1 MKNKNK
7 IINELY
13 EKSPDVRERIRK
25 DVDFSQFEKKNA
37 PAAKSSNGFKWA
49 TAVLSV
55 ALIAMIA
62 VLAPIIAKTSKPGKS
77 GKTPGV
83 SYASDY
89 VVFIDVNPSVRLDV
103 SGGDVVTAQKGMNKD
118 GVVLLYQ
125 ENLVGKN
132 IDEAATYLIEK
143 MDEAG
148 LVKDKGKVRIS
159 VADKKTGKRIDEKQR
174 HALEVVNNLFK
185 NKNKD
190 VSAMILSDKEIDAI
204 EDYYDNNNVG
214 EYEMQMIEEFK
225 AKLLLAIDKKIGRI
239 DELLNILKPW
249 EKDER
254 KVKKLD
260 QNDAETTRP
269 GVITDADVSGI
280 KDCLNMFDDILAGGG
295 ISQNVAEN
303 TDKDGE
309 FKDYPFVMTV
319 TVGNT
324 GITAKMYYKEVN
336 TVTETEID
344 DGEEETEVS
353 TTLSGVMV
361 FGDQK
366 FDVTGKKEI
375 ETEGNEKETSIEFTT
390 KSQTNPDN
398 YVKIKQ
404 SVEVENGAQE
414 VEYEYEIYENGE
426 KAREFKLEVEDENGK
441 TEVSFKMEIENVPEE
456 TEYKIIKGD
465 VDGKFKIKYEKGKEK
480 GFITVEAVEGGY
492 KLTYNNGYSEVI

>member
-62 VLAPIIAKTSKPGKS
+62 VLAPIIAKTSKPEKPGKN
-77 GKTPGV
+77 PGV

-174 HALEVVNNLFK
+174 HAVEVVNNLFK

-214 EYEMQMIEEFK
+214 EYEKQMVEEFK
-225 AKLLLAIDKKIGRI
+225 DKLIVAINEKIRRIESLLGMLDKEGLS
-239 DELLNILKPW
+239 ES
-249 EKDER
+249 ER

-260 QNDAETTRP
+260 QNDAEKAALEAIK
-269 GVITDADVSGI
+269 VYCADYKVNYHEVANDEI
-280 KDCLNMFDDILAGGG
+280 AEFCEELFDKKKDLLECIDDI
-295 ISQNVAEN
+295 
-303 TDKDGE
+303 K
-309 FKDYPFVMTV
+309 
-319 TVGNT
+319 
-324 GITAKMYYKEVN
+324 
-336 TVTETEID
+336 
-344 DGEEETEVS
+344 
-353 TTLSGVMV
+353 
-361 FGDQK
+361 
-366 FDVTGKKEI
+366 
-375 ETEGNEKETSIEFTT
+375 
-390 KSQTNPDN
+390 NPDGDDS
-398 YVKIKQ
+398 YGEILSDLLEIVK
-404 SVEVENGAQE
+404 EELFEQE
-414 VEYEYEIYENGE
+414 
-426 KAREFKLEVEDENGK
+426 D
-441 TEVSFKMEIENVPEE
+441 
-456 TEYKIIKGD
+456 
-465 VDGKFKIKYEKGKEK
+465 
-480 GFITVEAVEGGY
+480 
-492 KLTYNNGYSEVI
+492 

>member
-62 VLAPIIAKTSKPGKS
+62 VLAPIIAKTSKPEKP

-190 VSAMILSDKEIDAI
+190 VSAMILSDKDIDAI

-214 EYEMQMIEEFK
+214 EYEIEMIKKFK
-225 AKLLLAIDKKIGRI
+225 DKLIVAINEKIRRIESLLGMLDKEGLS
-239 DELLNILKPW
+239 ES
-249 EKDER
+249 ER
-254 KVKKLD
+254 KVKNLD
-260 QNDAETTRP
+260 QNDAEKAALEAIK
-269 GVITDADVSGI
+269 VYCADYKVNYHEVANDEI
-280 KDCLNMFDDILAGGG
+280 AEFYEDLVDKRKDLLECIDDI
-295 ISQNVAEN
+295 
-303 TDKDGE
+303 K
-309 FKDYPFVMTV
+309 
-319 TVGNT
+319 
-324 GITAKMYYKEVN
+324 
-336 TVTETEID
+336 
-344 DGEEETEVS
+344 
-353 TTLSGVMV
+353 
-361 FGDQK
+361 
-366 FDVTGKKEI
+366 
-375 ETEGNEKETSIEFTT
+375 
-390 KSQTNPDN
+390 NPDSDDS
-398 YVKIKQ
+398 YGEILSDLLEIVK
-404 SVEVENGAQE
+404 EELFEQE
-414 VEYEYEIYENGE
+414 
-426 KAREFKLEVEDENGK
+426 D
-441 TEVSFKMEIENVPEE
+441 
-456 TEYKIIKGD
+456 
-465 VDGKFKIKYEKGKEK
+465 
-480 GFITVEAVEGGY
+480 
-492 KLTYNNGYSEVI
+492 

>member
-1 MKNKNK
+1 MNNKNK

-62 VLAPIIAKTSKPGKS
+62 VLAPIIAKTSKPGKP
-77 GKTPGV
+77 GKNPGV

-148 LVKDKGKVRIS
+148 LVKENGKVRIS

-174 HALEVVNNLFK
+174 HALEVVNNLFQ

-190 VSAMILSDKEIDAI
+190 VSAMILSDKDIDAI

-214 EYEMQMIEEFK
+214 EYEKQMIEEFK
-225 AKLLLAIDKKIGRI
+225 AKLLLAIDKKIGDI
-239 DELLNILKPW
+239 NKLCEMLNNAGLS
-249 EKDER
+249 ESER
-254 KVKKLD
+254 KVKNLD
-260 QNDAETTRP
+260 QNDAEKAALEAIK
-269 GVITDADVSGI
+269 VYCADYKVNYHEVANDEI
-280 KDCLNMFDDILAGGG
+280 AEFYEDLDD
-295 ISQNVAEN
+295 
-303 TDKDGE
+303 
-309 FKDYPFVMTV
+309 
-319 TVGNT
+319 
-324 GITAKMYYKEVN
+324 KMKELLKC
-336 TVTETEID
+336 ID
-344 DGEEETEVS
+344 
-353 TTLSGVMV
+353 
-361 FGDQK
+361 
-366 FDVTGKKEI
+366 
-375 ETEGNEKETSIEFTT
+375 
-390 KSQTNPDN
+390 
-398 YVKIKQ
+398 KIKN
-404 SVEVENGAQE
+404 SDDDDSYGEILSDLLEIVKEELFEQE
-414 VEYEYEIYENGE
+414 
-426 KAREFKLEVEDENGK
+426 D
-441 TEVSFKMEIENVPEE
+441 
-456 TEYKIIKGD
+456 
-465 VDGKFKIKYEKGKEK
+465 
-480 GFITVEAVEGGY
+480 
-492 KLTYNNGYSEVI
+492 

>member
-174 HALEVVNNLFK
+174 HALEVVNNLFQ

-190 VSAMILSDKEIDAI
+190 VSAMILSDNDIDAI

-214 EYEMQMIEEFK
+214 EYEKQMIDDFK
-225 AKLLLAIDKKIGRI
+225 GRLLAAINTKIGDIDKLCEMINNEGLS
-239 DELLNILKPW
+239 ES
-249 EKDER
+249 ER

-260 QNDAETTRP
+260 QSNTEKALLEAIKVYCADYKVNYHEVANDEIAEFYEDL
-269 GVITDADVSGI
+269 VEKKKDLLKCI
-280 KDCLNMFDDILAGGG
+280 KDIN
-295 ISQNVAEN
+295 
-303 TDKDGE
+303 
-309 FKDYPFVMTV
+309 
-319 TVGNT
+319 
-324 GITAKMYYKEVN
+324 
-336 TVTETEID
+336 
-344 DGEEETEVS
+344 
-353 TTLSGVMV
+353 
-361 FGDQK
+361 
-366 FDVTGKKEI
+366 
-375 ETEGNEKETSIEFTT
+375 
-390 KSQTNPDN
+390 NPDGDDS
-398 YVKIKQ
+398 YGEILSDLLEIVK
-404 SVEVENGAQE
+404 EELFEQE
-414 VEYEYEIYENGE
+414 
-426 KAREFKLEVEDENGK
+426 D
-441 TEVSFKMEIENVPEE
+441 
-456 TEYKIIKGD
+456 
-465 VDGKFKIKYEKGKEK
+465 
-480 GFITVEAVEGGY
+480 
-492 KLTYNNGYSEVI
+492 

>member
-13 EKSPDVRERIRK
+13 EKSPDVRERIKK

-37 PAAKSSNGFKWA
+37 PAAKSTNGFKWA

-62 VLAPIIAKTSKPGKS
+62 VLAPIIAKTSKPDKPP
-77 GKTPGV
+77 KTPGV

-148 LVKDKGKVRIS
+148 LVKDNGKVRIS

-174 HALEVVNNLFK
+174 HAVEVVNNLFK

-214 EYEMQMIEEFK
+214 EYEKQMIEEFK
-225 AKLLLAIDKKIGRI
+225 GRLLAAINKKIERI
-239 DELLNILKPW
+239 DELLNNILKPW
-249 EKDER
+249 EEDER
-254 KVKKLD
+254 KVKHLD
-260 QNDAETTRP
+260 QNDAEKAALEAIK
-269 GVITDADVSGI
+269 VYCADYKVNYYEVANDEI
-280 KDCLNMFDDILAGGG
+280 AEFCEELFDKKKDLQECIDDI
-295 ISQNVAEN
+295 N
-303 TDKDGE
+303 
-309 FKDYPFVMTV
+309 
-319 TVGNT
+319 
-324 GITAKMYYKEVN
+324 
-336 TVTETEID
+336 
-344 DGEEETEVS
+344 
-353 TTLSGVMV
+353 
-361 FGDQK
+361 
-366 FDVTGKKEI
+366 
-375 ETEGNEKETSIEFTT
+375 
-390 KSQTNPDN
+390 NPDGDDS
-398 YVKIKQ
+398 YGEILSDLLEIVK
-404 SVEVENGAQE
+404 EELFE
-414 VEYEYEIYENGE
+414 
-426 KAREFKLEVEDENGK
+426 ED
-441 TEVSFKMEIENVPEE
+441 
-456 TEYKIIKGD
+456 D
-465 VDGKFKIKYEKGKEK
+465 
-480 GFITVEAVEGGY
+480 
-492 KLTYNNGYSEVI
+492 

>member
-62 VLAPIIAKTSKPGKS
+62 VLAPIIAKTSKPDKS

-148 LVKDKGKVRIS
+148 LVKDKGEVRIS

-174 HALEVVNNLFK
+174 HALEVVNNLFQ

-190 VSAMILSDKEIDAI
+190 VSAMILSDNEIDAI

-214 EYEMQMIEEFK
+214 EYEKQMIEEFK

-239 DELLNILKPW
+239 DELLNTLKPW

-254 KVKKLD
+254 KVKHLD
-260 QNDAETTRP
+260 QNDAEKAALEAIK
-269 GVITDADVSGI
+269 VYCADYKVNYYEVANDEI
-280 KDCLNMFDDILAGGG
+280 AEFYEDLVEKKKDLQECIDDI
-295 ISQNVAEN
+295 N
-303 TDKDGE
+303 
-309 FKDYPFVMTV
+309 
-319 TVGNT
+319 
-324 GITAKMYYKEVN
+324 
-336 TVTETEID
+336 
-344 DGEEETEVS
+344 
-353 TTLSGVMV
+353 
-361 FGDQK
+361 
-366 FDVTGKKEI
+366 
-375 ETEGNEKETSIEFTT
+375 
-390 KSQTNPDN
+390 NPDGDDS
-398 YVKIKQ
+398 YGEILSDLLEIVK
-404 SVEVENGAQE
+404 EELFEQE
-414 VEYEYEIYENGE
+414 
-426 KAREFKLEVEDENGK
+426 D
-441 TEVSFKMEIENVPEE
+441 
-456 TEYKIIKGD
+456 
-465 VDGKFKIKYEKGKEK
+465 
-480 GFITVEAVEGGY
+480 
-492 KLTYNNGYSEVI
+492 

>member
-62 VLAPIIAKTSKPGKS
+62 VLAPIIAKTSKPDKP

-174 HALEVVNNLFK
+174 HALEVVNNLFQ

-190 VSAMILSDKEIDAI
+190 VSAMILSDKDIDAI
-204 EDYYDNNNVG
+204 EDYYDNHNVG
-214 EYEMQMIEEFK
+214 QYEIEMIKEFK
-225 AKLLLAIDKKIGRI
+225 DKLLRAIDKKIGDI
-239 DELLNILKPW
+239 KSLLGMLDK
-249 EKDER
+249 EGLSESER

-260 QNDAETTRP
+260 QNDAEKAALEAIK
-269 GVITDADVSGI
+269 VYCADYKVNYHEVANDEIAEFYEDLVDKRKDLLKCI
-280 KDCLNMFDDILAGGG
+280 KEINENDDDDDYGDILADLLE
-295 ISQNVAEN
+295 IV
-303 TDKDGE
+303 
-309 FKDYPFVMTV
+309 
-319 TVGNT
+319 
-324 GITAKMYYKEVN
+324 KE
-336 TVTETEID
+336 ELFE
-344 DGEEETEVS
+344 
-353 TTLSGVMV
+353 
-361 FGDQK
+361 
-366 FDVTGKKEI
+366 
-375 ETEGNEKETSIEFTT
+375 
-390 KSQTNPDN
+390 
-398 YVKIKQ
+398 
-404 SVEVENGAQE
+404 QE
-414 VEYEYEIYENGE
+414 
-426 KAREFKLEVEDENGK
+426 D
-441 TEVSFKMEIENVPEE
+441 
-456 TEYKIIKGD
+456 
-465 VDGKFKIKYEKGKEK
+465 
-480 GFITVEAVEGGY
+480 
-492 KLTYNNGYSEVI
+492 

>member
-13 EKSPDVRERIRK
+13 EKSPDVRERIKK

-62 VLAPIIAKTSKPGKS
+62 VLAPIIAKTSNPKK
-77 GKTPGV
+77 PGV

-190 VSAMILSDKEIDAI
+190 VSAMILSDEQIDAI
-204 EDYYDNNNVG
+204 EDYYDNYNVG
-214 EYEMQMIEEFK
+214 EYEKQMIEEFK

-260 QNDAETTRP
+260 QSNTEKALLEAIKVYCADYKVNYHEVANDEIAEFYEDL
-269 GVITDADVSGI
+269 VEKKKDLLKCI
-280 KDCLNMFDDILAGGG
+280 KKIN
-295 ISQNVAEN
+295 
-303 TDKDGE
+303 
-309 FKDYPFVMTV
+309 
-319 TVGNT
+319 
-324 GITAKMYYKEVN
+324 
-336 TVTETEID
+336 
-344 DGEEETEVS
+344 
-353 TTLSGVMV
+353 
-361 FGDQK
+361 
-366 FDVTGKKEI
+366 
-375 ETEGNEKETSIEFTT
+375 
-390 KSQTNPDN
+390 NPDGDDS
-398 YVKIKQ
+398 YGEILSDLLEIVK
-404 SVEVENGAQE
+404 EELFEQE
-414 VEYEYEIYENGE
+414 
-426 KAREFKLEVEDENGK
+426 D
-441 TEVSFKMEIENVPEE
+441 
-456 TEYKIIKGD
+456 
-465 VDGKFKIKYEKGKEK
+465 
-480 GFITVEAVEGGY
+480 
-492 KLTYNNGYSEVI
+492 

>member
-77 GKTPGV
+77 GKTPSV

-174 HALEVVNNLFK
+174 HAVDVVNNLFQ

-190 VSAMILSDKEIDAI
+190 VSAMILSDNEIDAI

-214 EYEMQMIEEFK
+214 DYEKQMVEEFK

-239 DELLNILKPW
+239 DELINILKPW

-260 QNDAETTRP
+260 QNDAEKAALEAIK
-269 GVITDADVSGI
+269 VYCADYKVNYYEVANDEI
-280 KDCLNMFDDILAGGG
+280 AEFYEDLVEKKKDLQECIDDI
-295 ISQNVAEN
+295 N
-303 TDKDGE
+303 
-309 FKDYPFVMTV
+309 
-319 TVGNT
+319 
-324 GITAKMYYKEVN
+324 
-336 TVTETEID
+336 
-344 DGEEETEVS
+344 
-353 TTLSGVMV
+353 
-361 FGDQK
+361 
-366 FDVTGKKEI
+366 
-375 ETEGNEKETSIEFTT
+375 
-390 KSQTNPDN
+390 NPDGDDS
-398 YVKIKQ
+398 YGEILSDLLEIVK
-404 SVEVENGAQE
+404 EELFEQE
-414 VEYEYEIYENGE
+414 
-426 KAREFKLEVEDENGK
+426 D
-441 TEVSFKMEIENVPEE
+441 
-456 TEYKIIKGD
+456 
-465 VDGKFKIKYEKGKEK
+465 
-480 GFITVEAVEGGY
+480 
-492 KLTYNNGYSEVI
+492 

>member
-62 VLAPIIAKTSKPGKS
+62 VLAPIIAKTSKPDKP

-190 VSAMILSDKEIDAI
+190 VSAMILSDNDIDAI
-204 EDYYDNNNVG
+204 EDYYENNNVG
-214 EYEMQMIEEFK
+214 EYEKQMVEEFK

-239 DELLNILKPW
+239 DELINILKPW

-254 KVKKLD
+254 KVKNLD
-260 QNDAETTRP
+260 QNDEEKAALEAIKVYCADYKVNYYEVANDEIAEFYDDL
-269 GVITDADVSGI
+269 VEKK
-280 KDCLNMFDDILAGGG
+280 KDLLECIDDI
-295 ISQNVAEN
+295 N
-303 TDKDGE
+303 
-309 FKDYPFVMTV
+309 
-319 TVGNT
+319 
-324 GITAKMYYKEVN
+324 
-336 TVTETEID
+336 
-344 DGEEETEVS
+344 
-353 TTLSGVMV
+353 
-361 FGDQK
+361 
-366 FDVTGKKEI
+366 
-375 ETEGNEKETSIEFTT
+375 
-390 KSQTNPDN
+390 NPDGDDS
-398 YVKIKQ
+398 YGEILSDLLEIVK
-404 SVEVENGAQE
+404 EELFEQE
-414 VEYEYEIYENGE
+414 
-426 KAREFKLEVEDENGK
+426 D
-441 TEVSFKMEIENVPEE
+441 
-456 TEYKIIKGD
+456 
-465 VDGKFKIKYEKGKEK
+465 
-480 GFITVEAVEGGY
+480 
-492 KLTYNNGYSEVI
+492 

>member
-174 HALEVVNNLFK
+174 HALEVVNNLFQ

-204 EDYYDNNNVG
+204 EDYYDDNNVG
-214 EYEMQMIEEFK
+214 EYEKQMIKEFRE
-225 AKLLLAIDKKIGRI
+225 KLIVAINKKIGDI
-239 DELLNILKPW
+239 DKLCEMINNAGLS
-249 EKDER
+249 ESER
-254 KVKKLD
+254 KVKDLD
-260 QNDAETTRP
+260 NDAEKSLYEK
-269 GVITDADVSGI
+269 IQLYCADYKLNWNEVK
-280 KDCLNMFDDILAGGG
+280 KD
-295 ISQNVAEN
+295 
-303 TDKDGE
+303 
-309 FKDYPFVMTV
+309 
-319 TVGNT
+319 
-324 GITAKMYYKEVN
+324 
-336 TVTETEID
+336 
-344 DGEEETEVS
+344 
-353 TTLSGVMV
+353 
-361 FGDQK
+361 
-366 FDVTGKKEI
+366 
-375 ETEGNEKETSIEFTT
+375 
-390 KSQTNPDN
+390 
-398 YVKIKQ
+398 KIK
-404 SVEVENGAQE
+404 EF
-414 VEYEYEIYENGE
+414 YKDIDE
-426 KAREFKLEVEDENGK
+426 KREKLEDCIEDIEDSDDSYG
-441 TEVSFKMEIENVPEE
+441 EILSDLLEIVKEE
-456 TEYKIIKGD
+456 LFEQED
-465 VDGKFKIKYEKGKEK
+465 
-480 GFITVEAVEGGY
+480 
-492 KLTYNNGYSEVI
+492 

>member
-77 GKTPGV
+77 PKTPGV

-174 HALEVVNNLFK
+174 HAVEVVYNLFQ
-185 NKNKD
+185 NKSKD
-190 VSAMILSDKEIDAI
+190 VSAMILTDKEIDDI

-214 EYEMQMIEEFK
+214 EYEKQMVEEFK
-225 AKLLLAIDKKIGRI
+225 AKLLLAIDKKIGDI
-239 DELLNILKPW
+239 NKLCEMLNNAGLS
-249 EKDER
+249 ESER
-254 KVKKLD
+254 KVKNLD
-260 QNDAETTRP
+260 QNDAEKAALEAIK
-269 GVITDADVSGI
+269 VYCADYKVNYHEVANDEI
-280 KDCLNMFDDILAGGG
+280 AEFCEELFDKKKDLLECIDDI
-295 ISQNVAEN
+295 
-303 TDKDGE
+303 K
-309 FKDYPFVMTV
+309 
-319 TVGNT
+319 
-324 GITAKMYYKEVN
+324 
-336 TVTETEID
+336 
-344 DGEEETEVS
+344 
-353 TTLSGVMV
+353 
-361 FGDQK
+361 
-366 FDVTGKKEI
+366 
-375 ETEGNEKETSIEFTT
+375 
-390 KSQTNPDN
+390 NPDGDDS
-398 YVKIKQ
+398 YGEILSDLLEIVK
-404 SVEVENGAQE
+404 EELFEQE
-414 VEYEYEIYENGE
+414 
-426 KAREFKLEVEDENGK
+426 D
-441 TEVSFKMEIENVPEE
+441 
-456 TEYKIIKGD
+456 
-465 VDGKFKIKYEKGKEK
+465 
-480 GFITVEAVEGGY
+480 
-492 KLTYNNGYSEVI
+492 

>member
-62 VLAPIIAKTSKPGKS
+62 VLAPIIAKTSKPGKP

-118 GVVLLYQ
+118 GVVLLYK

-174 HALEVVNNLFK
+174 HAVDVVNNLFK

-190 VSAMILSDKEIDAI
+190 VSAMILSDNDIDAI

-214 EYEMQMIEEFK
+214 EYEKQMVEEFK
-225 AKLLLAIDKKIGRI
+225 AKLLLAIDKKIGDI
-239 DELLNILKPW
+239 NKLCEMLNNAGLS
-249 EKDER
+249 ESER
-254 KVKKLD
+254 KVKNLD
-260 QNDAETTRP
+260 QNDAEKAALEAIK
-269 GVITDADVSGI
+269 VYCADYKVNYHEVANDEI
-280 KDCLNMFDDILAGGG
+280 AEFCEDLADKRKDLLECIDDIKN
-295 ISQNVAEN
+295 S
-303 TDKDGE
+303 DGDDSYGKILSDLLE
-309 FKDYPFVMTV
+309 IV
-319 TVGNT
+319 
-324 GITAKMYYKEVN
+324 KE
-336 TVTETEID
+336 ELFE
-344 DGEEETEVS
+344 
-353 TTLSGVMV
+353 
-361 FGDQK
+361 
-366 FDVTGKKEI
+366 
-375 ETEGNEKETSIEFTT
+375 
-390 KSQTNPDN
+390 
-398 YVKIKQ
+398 
-404 SVEVENGAQE
+404 QE
-414 VEYEYEIYENGE
+414 
-426 KAREFKLEVEDENGK
+426 D
-441 TEVSFKMEIENVPEE
+441 
-456 TEYKIIKGD
+456 
-465 VDGKFKIKYEKGKEK
+465 
-480 GFITVEAVEGGY
+480 
-492 KLTYNNGYSEVI
+492 

>member
-62 VLAPIIAKTSKPGKS
+62 VLAPIIAKTSKPDKS
-77 GKTPGV
+77 PKTPGV

-174 HALEVVNNLFK
+174 HAVDVVNNLFK

-214 EYEMQMIEEFK
+214 EYEKQMIDDFK
-225 AKLLLAIDKKIGRI
+225 DKLIVAINEKIRRIESLLGMLDKEGLS
-239 DELLNILKPW
+239 ES
-249 EKDER
+249 ER

-260 QNDAETTRP
+260 QNDAEKAALEAIK
-269 GVITDADVSGI
+269 VYCADYKVNYHEVANDEI
-280 KDCLNMFDDILAGGG
+280 AEFYEDLDD
-295 ISQNVAEN
+295 
-303 TDKDGE
+303 KR
-309 FKDYPFVMTV
+309 
-319 TVGNT
+319 
-324 GITAKMYYKEVN
+324 KELLKC
-336 TVTETEID
+336 ID
-344 DGEEETEVS
+344 
-353 TTLSGVMV
+353 
-361 FGDQK
+361 
-366 FDVTGKKEI
+366 
-375 ETEGNEKETSIEFTT
+375 
-390 KSQTNPDN
+390 
-398 YVKIKQ
+398 KIKN
-404 SVEVENGAQE
+404 SDGDDSYGEILSDLLEIVKEELFEQE
-414 VEYEYEIYENGE
+414 
-426 KAREFKLEVEDENGK
+426 D
-441 TEVSFKMEIENVPEE
+441 
-456 TEYKIIKGD
+456 
-465 VDGKFKIKYEKGKEK
+465 
-480 GFITVEAVEGGY
+480 
-492 KLTYNNGYSEVI
+492 

>member
-62 VLAPIIAKTSKPGKS
+62 VLAPIIAKTSKPEKS

-118 GVVLLYQ
+118 GVVLLYK

-174 HALEVVNNLFK
+174 HALGVVNNLFQ

-190 VSAMILSDKEIDAI
+190 VSAMILSDNDIDAI

-214 EYEMQMIEEFK
+214 EYEKQMVEEFK

-254 KVKKLD
+254 KVKNLD
-260 QNDAETTRP
+260 QNDAEKAALEAIK
-269 GVITDADVSGI
+269 VYCADYKVNYYEVANDEI
-280 KDCLNMFDDILAGGG
+280 AEFYEDLVEKKKDLQECIDDI
-295 ISQNVAEN
+295 N
-303 TDKDGE
+303 
-309 FKDYPFVMTV
+309 
-319 TVGNT
+319 
-324 GITAKMYYKEVN
+324 
-336 TVTETEID
+336 
-344 DGEEETEVS
+344 
-353 TTLSGVMV
+353 
-361 FGDQK
+361 
-366 FDVTGKKEI
+366 
-375 ETEGNEKETSIEFTT
+375 
-390 KSQTNPDN
+390 NPDGDDS
-398 YVKIKQ
+398 YGEILSDLLEIVK
-404 SVEVENGAQE
+404 EELFEQE
-414 VEYEYEIYENGE
+414 
-426 KAREFKLEVEDENGK
+426 D
-441 TEVSFKMEIENVPEE
+441 
-456 TEYKIIKGD
+456 
-465 VDGKFKIKYEKGKEK
+465 
-480 GFITVEAVEGGY
+480 
-492 KLTYNNGYSEVI
+492 

>member
-62 VLAPIIAKTSKPGKS
+62 VLAPIIAKTSKPDKS

-174 HALEVVNNLFK
+174 HALEVVNNLFQ

-190 VSAMILSDKEIDAI
+190 VSAMILSDNEIDAI

-214 EYEMQMIEEFK
+214 EYEKQMIDDFK
-225 AKLLLAIDKKIGRI
+225 GRLLAAINKKIGRI

-254 KVKKLD
+254 KVKNLD
-260 QNDAETTRP
+260 QNDAEKAALEAIK
-269 GVITDADVSGI
+269 VYCADYKVNYYEVANDEI
-280 KDCLNMFDDILAGGG
+280 AEFYEDLVEKKKDLQECIDDI
-295 ISQNVAEN
+295 N
-303 TDKDGE
+303 
-309 FKDYPFVMTV
+309 
-319 TVGNT
+319 
-324 GITAKMYYKEVN
+324 
-336 TVTETEID
+336 
-344 DGEEETEVS
+344 
-353 TTLSGVMV
+353 
-361 FGDQK
+361 
-366 FDVTGKKEI
+366 
-375 ETEGNEKETSIEFTT
+375 
-390 KSQTNPDN
+390 NPDGDDS
-398 YVKIKQ
+398 YGEILSDLLEIVK
-404 SVEVENGAQE
+404 EELFEQE
-414 VEYEYEIYENGE
+414 
-426 KAREFKLEVEDENGK
+426 D
-441 TEVSFKMEIENVPEE
+441 
-456 TEYKIIKGD
+456 
-465 VDGKFKIKYEKGKEK
+465 
-480 GFITVEAVEGGY
+480 
-492 KLTYNNGYSEVI
+492 

>member
-77 GKTPGV
+77 PKTPGV

-174 HALEVVNNLFK
+174 HALEVVNNLFQ

-190 VSAMILSDKEIDAI
+190 VSAMILSDNDIDAI

-214 EYEMQMIEEFK
+214 EYEKQMVDEFK
-225 AKLLLAIDKKIGRI
+225 AKLLLAIEKKIGKI
-239 DELLNILKPW
+239 ENLLGMLDK
-249 EKDER
+249 EGLSESER

-260 QNDAETTRP
+260 QNDAEKAALEAIK
-269 GVITDADVSGI
+269 VYCADYKVNYHEVANDEI
-280 KDCLNMFDDILAGGG
+280 AEFYEDLVEKKKDLLECIDDI
-295 ISQNVAEN
+295 
-303 TDKDGE
+303 K
-309 FKDYPFVMTV
+309 
-319 TVGNT
+319 
-324 GITAKMYYKEVN
+324 
-336 TVTETEID
+336 
-344 DGEEETEVS
+344 
-353 TTLSGVMV
+353 
-361 FGDQK
+361 
-366 FDVTGKKEI
+366 
-375 ETEGNEKETSIEFTT
+375 
-390 KSQTNPDN
+390 NPDGDDS
-398 YVKIKQ
+398 YGEILSDLLEIVK
-404 SVEVENGAQE
+404 EELFEQE
-414 VEYEYEIYENGE
+414 
-426 KAREFKLEVEDENGK
+426 D
-441 TEVSFKMEIENVPEE
+441 
-456 TEYKIIKGD
+456 
-465 VDGKFKIKYEKGKEK
+465 
-480 GFITVEAVEGGY
+480 
-492 KLTYNNGYSEVI
+492 

>member
-37 PAAKSSNGFKWA
+37 PAAKSTNGFKWA

-174 HALEVVNNLFK
+174 HALEVVNNLFQ

-190 VSAMILSDKEIDAI
+190 VSAMILSDNEIDAI

-214 EYEMQMIEEFK
+214 EYEKQMIEEFK
-225 AKLLLAIDKKIGRI
+225 GRLLAAINKKIERI
-239 DELLNILKPW
+239 DELLNNILKPW
-249 EKDER
+249 EEDER

-260 QNDAETTRP
+260 QNDAEKAALEAIK
-269 GVITDADVSGI
+269 VYCADYKVNYYEVANDEI
-280 KDCLNMFDDILAGGG
+280 AEFYVDLVEKKKDLQECIDDI
-295 ISQNVAEN
+295 N
-303 TDKDGE
+303 
-309 FKDYPFVMTV
+309 
-319 TVGNT
+319 
-324 GITAKMYYKEVN
+324 
-336 TVTETEID
+336 
-344 DGEEETEVS
+344 
-353 TTLSGVMV
+353 
-361 FGDQK
+361 
-366 FDVTGKKEI
+366 
-375 ETEGNEKETSIEFTT
+375 
-390 KSQTNPDN
+390 NPDGDDS
-398 YVKIKQ
+398 YGEILSDLLEIVK
-404 SVEVENGAQE
+404 EELFEQE
-414 VEYEYEIYENGE
+414 
-426 KAREFKLEVEDENGK
+426 D
-441 TEVSFKMEIENVPEE
+441 
-456 TEYKIIKGD
+456 
-465 VDGKFKIKYEKGKEK
+465 
-480 GFITVEAVEGGY
+480 
-492 KLTYNNGYSEVI
+492 

>member
-77 GKTPGV
+77 PKTPGV

-174 HALEVVNNLFK
+174 HAVDVVNNLFQ

-190 VSAMILSDKEIDAI
+190 VSAMILSDNDIDAI

-214 EYEMQMIEEFK
+214 EYEKQMVEEFK
-225 AKLLLAIDKKIGRI
+225 AKLLLAIEKKIGKI
-239 DELLNILKPW
+239 ENLLGMLDK
-249 EKDER
+249 EGLSESER
-254 KVKKLD
+254 KVKNLD
-260 QNDAETTRP
+260 QNDAEKAALEAIK
-269 GVITDADVSGI
+269 VYCADYKVNYHEVANDEI
-280 KDCLNMFDDILAGGG
+280 AEFYEDLDD
-295 ISQNVAEN
+295 
-303 TDKDGE
+303 
-309 FKDYPFVMTV
+309 
-319 TVGNT
+319 
-324 GITAKMYYKEVN
+324 KMKELLKC
-336 TVTETEID
+336 ID
-344 DGEEETEVS
+344 
-353 TTLSGVMV
+353 
-361 FGDQK
+361 
-366 FDVTGKKEI
+366 
-375 ETEGNEKETSIEFTT
+375 
-390 KSQTNPDN
+390 
-398 YVKIKQ
+398 KIKN
-404 SVEVENGAQE
+404 SDDDSYGEILSDLLEIVKEELFEQE
-414 VEYEYEIYENGE
+414 
-426 KAREFKLEVEDENGK
+426 D
-441 TEVSFKMEIENVPEE
+441 
-456 TEYKIIKGD
+456 
-465 VDGKFKIKYEKGKEK
+465 
-480 GFITVEAVEGGY
+480 
-492 KLTYNNGYSEVI
+492 

>member
-13 EKSPDVRERIRK
+13 EKSPDVREKIRK

-118 GVVLLYQ
+118 GVVLLYK

-148 LVKDKGKVRIS
+148 LVKDKGKVKIS

-174 HALEVVNNLFK
+174 HALEVVNNLFQ

-204 EDYYDNNNVG
+204 EDYYDNYNVG
-214 EYEMQMIEEFK
+214 QYEIDMIKEFK
-225 AKLLLAIDKKIGRI
+225 DKLLRAIDKKIGDI
-239 DELLNILKPW
+239 DKLCEMINNEGLS
-249 EKDER
+249 ESER

-260 QNDAETTRP
+260 QNDAEKAALEAIK
-269 GVITDADVSGI
+269 VYCADYKVNYHEVANDEI
-280 KDCLNMFDDILAGGG
+280 AEFYDDLVEKKKDLLECIDDI
-295 ISQNVAEN
+295 
-303 TDKDGE
+303 K
-309 FKDYPFVMTV
+309 
-319 TVGNT
+319 
-324 GITAKMYYKEVN
+324 
-336 TVTETEID
+336 
-344 DGEEETEVS
+344 
-353 TTLSGVMV
+353 
-361 FGDQK
+361 
-366 FDVTGKKEI
+366 
-375 ETEGNEKETSIEFTT
+375 
-390 KSQTNPDN
+390 NPDGDDS
-398 YVKIKQ
+398 YGEILSDLLEIVK
-404 SVEVENGAQE
+404 EELFEQE
-414 VEYEYEIYENGE
+414 
-426 KAREFKLEVEDENGK
+426 D
-441 TEVSFKMEIENVPEE
+441 
-456 TEYKIIKGD
+456 
-465 VDGKFKIKYEKGKEK
+465 
-480 GFITVEAVEGGY
+480 
-492 KLTYNNGYSEVI
+492 

>member
-62 VLAPIIAKTSKPGKS
+62 VLAPIIAKTSKPDKP

-174 HALEVVNNLFK
+174 HALEVVNNLFQ

-190 VSAMILSDKEIDAI
+190 VSAMILSDKDIDAI

-214 EYEMQMIEEFK
+214 EYEKQMIDDFK
-225 AKLLLAIDKKIGRI
+225 DKLIVAINEKIRRIKSLLGMLDKEGLS
-239 DELLNILKPW
+239 ES
-249 EKDER
+249 ER

-260 QNDAETTRP
+260 QNDAEKAALEAIK
-269 GVITDADVSGI
+269 VYCADYKVNYHEVANDEI
-280 KDCLNMFDDILAGGG
+280 AEFYEDLDD
-295 ISQNVAEN
+295 
-303 TDKDGE
+303 KR
-309 FKDYPFVMTV
+309 
-319 TVGNT
+319 
-324 GITAKMYYKEVN
+324 KELLKC
-336 TVTETEID
+336 ID
-344 DGEEETEVS
+344 
-353 TTLSGVMV
+353 
-361 FGDQK
+361 
-366 FDVTGKKEI
+366 
-375 ETEGNEKETSIEFTT
+375 
-390 KSQTNPDN
+390 
-398 YVKIKQ
+398 KIKN
-404 SVEVENGAQE
+404 SDGDDSYGEILSDLLEIVKEELFEQE
-414 VEYEYEIYENGE
+414 
-426 KAREFKLEVEDENGK
+426 D
-441 TEVSFKMEIENVPEE
+441 
-456 TEYKIIKGD
+456 
-465 VDGKFKIKYEKGKEK
+465 
-480 GFITVEAVEGGY
+480 
-492 KLTYNNGYSEVI
+492 

>member
-77 GKTPGV
+77 EKTPGV

-148 LVKDKGKVRIS
+148 LVKDKGEVRIS

-174 HALEVVNNLFK
+174 HALEVVNNLFQ

-190 VSAMILSDKEIDAI
+190 VSAMILSDNEIDAI

-214 EYEMQMIEEFK
+214 EYEKQMIEEFK
-225 AKLLLAIDKKIGRI
+225 GRLLAAINKKIERI
-239 DELLNILKPW
+239 DELLNNILKPW
-249 EKDER
+249 EEDER

-260 QNDAETTRP
+260 QNDAEKAALEAIK
-269 GVITDADVSGI
+269 VYCADYKVNYYEVANDEI
-280 KDCLNMFDDILAGGG
+280 AEFYVDLVEKKKDLQECIDDI
-295 ISQNVAEN
+295 N
-303 TDKDGE
+303 
-309 FKDYPFVMTV
+309 
-319 TVGNT
+319 
-324 GITAKMYYKEVN
+324 
-336 TVTETEID
+336 
-344 DGEEETEVS
+344 
-353 TTLSGVMV
+353 
-361 FGDQK
+361 
-366 FDVTGKKEI
+366 
-375 ETEGNEKETSIEFTT
+375 
-390 KSQTNPDN
+390 NPDGDDS
-398 YVKIKQ
+398 YGEILSDLLEIVK
-404 SVEVENGAQE
+404 EELFEQE
-414 VEYEYEIYENGE
+414 
-426 KAREFKLEVEDENGK
+426 D
-441 TEVSFKMEIENVPEE
+441 
-456 TEYKIIKGD
+456 
-465 VDGKFKIKYEKGKEK
+465 
-480 GFITVEAVEGGY
+480 
-492 KLTYNNGYSEVI
+492 

>member
-62 VLAPIIAKTSKPGKS
+62 VLAPIIAKTSKPKKP

-190 VSAMILSDKEIDAI
+190 VSAMILSDNDIDAI
-204 EDYYDNNNVG
+204 EDYYENNNVG
-214 EYEMQMIEEFK
+214 EYEKQMIDDFK
-225 AKLLLAIDKKIGRI
+225 DKLIVAINEKIRRIESLLGMLDKEGLS
-239 DELLNILKPW
+239 ES
-249 EKDER
+249 ER

-260 QNDAETTRP
+260 QNDAEKAALEAIK
-269 GVITDADVSGI
+269 VYCADYKVNYHEVANDEI
-280 KDCLNMFDDILAGGG
+280 AEFYEDLDDKRKDLLKCIDDIKT
-295 ISQNVAEN
+295 S
-303 TDKDGE
+303 DDDSYGE
-309 FKDYPFVMTV
+309 ILSDLLEIV
-319 TVGNT
+319 
-324 GITAKMYYKEVN
+324 KE
-336 TVTETEID
+336 ELFE
-344 DGEEETEVS
+344 
-353 TTLSGVMV
+353 
-361 FGDQK
+361 
-366 FDVTGKKEI
+366 
-375 ETEGNEKETSIEFTT
+375 
-390 KSQTNPDN
+390 
-398 YVKIKQ
+398 
-404 SVEVENGAQE
+404 QE
-414 VEYEYEIYENGE
+414 
-426 KAREFKLEVEDENGK
+426 D
-441 TEVSFKMEIENVPEE
+441 
-456 TEYKIIKGD
+456 
-465 VDGKFKIKYEKGKEK
+465 
-480 GFITVEAVEGGY
+480 
-492 KLTYNNGYSEVI
+492 

>member
-13 EKSPDVRERIRK
+13 EKSPDVRERIKK

-37 PAAKSSNGFKWA
+37 PAAKSTNGFKWA

-125 ENLVGKN
+125 ENLIGKN

-148 LVKDKGKVRIS
+148 LVKDKGNVRIS

-174 HALEVVNNLFK
+174 HAVDVVNNLFK

-190 VSAMILSDKEIDAI
+190 VSAMILSDNEIDAI

-214 EYEMQMIEEFK
+214 DYEIEMIKKFK
-225 AKLLLAIDKKIGRI
+225 TKLLLAINTKIGDI
-239 DELLNILKPW
+239 ESLLGMLDK
-249 EKDER
+249 EGLSESER

-260 QNDAETTRP
+260 QNDAEKAALEAIK
-269 GVITDADVSGI
+269 VYCADYKVNYYEVANDEI
-280 KDCLNMFDDILAGGG
+280 AEFYDDLVEKKEKLLECIDDI
-295 ISQNVAEN
+295 N
-303 TDKDGE
+303 
-309 FKDYPFVMTV
+309 
-319 TVGNT
+319 
-324 GITAKMYYKEVN
+324 
-336 TVTETEID
+336 
-344 DGEEETEVS
+344 
-353 TTLSGVMV
+353 
-361 FGDQK
+361 
-366 FDVTGKKEI
+366 
-375 ETEGNEKETSIEFTT
+375 
-390 KSQTNPDN
+390 NPDGDDS
-398 YVKIKQ
+398 YGEILSDLLEIVK
-404 SVEVENGAQE
+404 EELFEQE
-414 VEYEYEIYENGE
+414 
-426 KAREFKLEVEDENGK
+426 D
-441 TEVSFKMEIENVPEE
+441 
-456 TEYKIIKGD
+456 
-465 VDGKFKIKYEKGKEK
+465 
-480 GFITVEAVEGGY
+480 
-492 KLTYNNGYSEVI
+492 

>member
-103 SGGDVVTAQKGMNKD
+103 SGKDVVTAQKGMNKD

-174 HALEVVNNLFK
+174 HALEVVNNLFQ

-204 EDYYDNNNVG
+204 EEYYDNNNVG
-214 EYEMQMIEEFK
+214 EYEKQMIEEFK
-225 AKLLLAIDKKIGRI
+225 GRLLAAINTKIGRI
-239 DELLNILKPW
+239 EEIKALLDDLDKNRRV
-249 EKDER
+249 KD
-254 KVKKLD
+254 LD
-260 QNDAETTRP
+260 NDAEKSLYEK
-269 GVITDADVSGI
+269 IQLYCADYKLNWNEVK
-280 KDCLNMFDDILAGGG
+280 KD
-295 ISQNVAEN
+295 
-303 TDKDGE
+303 
-309 FKDYPFVMTV
+309 
-319 TVGNT
+319 
-324 GITAKMYYKEVN
+324 
-336 TVTETEID
+336 
-344 DGEEETEVS
+344 
-353 TTLSGVMV
+353 
-361 FGDQK
+361 
-366 FDVTGKKEI
+366 
-375 ETEGNEKETSIEFTT
+375 
-390 KSQTNPDN
+390 
-398 YVKIKQ
+398 KIK
-404 SVEVENGAQE
+404 EF
-414 VEYEYEIYENGE
+414 YKDIDE
-426 KAREFKLEVEDENGK
+426 KREKLEDCIEDIVEKPDGDD
-441 TEVSFKMEIENVPEE
+441 SYGEILSDLLEIVKEE
-456 TEYKIIKGD
+456 LFEED
-465 VDGKFKIKYEKGKEK
+465 D
-480 GFITVEAVEGGY
+480 
-492 KLTYNNGYSEVI
+492 

>member
-174 HALEVVNNLFK
+174 HAVDVVNNLFK

-204 EDYYDNNNVG
+204 EDYYENNNVG
-214 EYEMQMIEEFK
+214 EYEKQMIDDFK
-225 AKLLLAIDKKIGRI
+225 DKLIVAINEKIRRIESLLGMLDKEGLS
-239 DELLNILKPW
+239 ES
-249 EKDER
+249 ER

-260 QNDAETTRP
+260 QNDAEKAALEAIK
-269 GVITDADVSGI
+269 VYCADYKVNYHEVANDEI
-280 KDCLNMFDDILAGGG
+280 AEFYDDLFDKKKDLLECIDDI
-295 ISQNVAEN
+295 N
-303 TDKDGE
+303 
-309 FKDYPFVMTV
+309 
-319 TVGNT
+319 
-324 GITAKMYYKEVN
+324 
-336 TVTETEID
+336 
-344 DGEEETEVS
+344 
-353 TTLSGVMV
+353 
-361 FGDQK
+361 
-366 FDVTGKKEI
+366 
-375 ETEGNEKETSIEFTT
+375 
-390 KSQTNPDN
+390 NPDGDDS
-398 YVKIKQ
+398 YGEILSDLLEIVK
-404 SVEVENGAQE
+404 EELFEQE
-414 VEYEYEIYENGE
+414 
-426 KAREFKLEVEDENGK
+426 D
-441 TEVSFKMEIENVPEE
+441 
-456 TEYKIIKGD
+456 
-465 VDGKFKIKYEKGKEK
+465 
-480 GFITVEAVEGGY
+480 
-492 KLTYNNGYSEVI
+492 

>member
-118 GVVLLYQ
+118 GVVLLYK

-174 HALEVVNNLFK
+174 HALEVVNKLFQ

-214 EYEMQMIEEFK
+214 DYEKQMIDEFK
-225 AKLLLAIDKKIGRI
+225 AKLLLAIEKKIGKI
-239 DELLNILKPW
+239 ENLLGMLDK
-249 EKDER
+249 EGLSESER

-260 QNDAETTRP
+260 QNDAEKAALEAIK
-269 GVITDADVSGI
+269 VYCADYKVNYHEVANDEIAEFYEDLEKNKEKLQKSLKKINENDDDDDYG
-280 KDCLNMFDDILAGGG
+280 DILADLLE
-295 ISQNVAEN
+295 IV
-303 TDKDGE
+303 
-309 FKDYPFVMTV
+309 
-319 TVGNT
+319 
-324 GITAKMYYKEVN
+324 KE
-336 TVTETEID
+336 ELFE
-344 DGEEETEVS
+344 
-353 TTLSGVMV
+353 
-361 FGDQK
+361 
-366 FDVTGKKEI
+366 
-375 ETEGNEKETSIEFTT
+375 
-390 KSQTNPDN
+390 
-398 YVKIKQ
+398 
-404 SVEVENGAQE
+404 QE
-414 VEYEYEIYENGE
+414 
-426 KAREFKLEVEDENGK
+426 D
-441 TEVSFKMEIENVPEE
+441 
-456 TEYKIIKGD
+456 
-465 VDGKFKIKYEKGKEK
+465 
-480 GFITVEAVEGGY
+480 
-492 KLTYNNGYSEVI
+492 

>member
-13 EKSPDVRERIRK
+13 EKSPDIRERIRK

-174 HALEVVNNLFK
+174 HALEVVNNLFQ

-214 EYEMQMIEEFK
+214 QYEIDMIKEFK
-225 AKLLLAIDKKIGRI
+225 DKLIVAINKKIGDI

-260 QNDAETTRP
+260 QNDAEKAALEAIK
-269 GVITDADVSGI
+269 VYCADYKVNYYEVANDEI
-280 KDCLNMFDDILAGGG
+280 AEFYEDLVEKKKDLLECIDDI
-295 ISQNVAEN
+295 
-303 TDKDGE
+303 K
-309 FKDYPFVMTV
+309 
-319 TVGNT
+319 
-324 GITAKMYYKEVN
+324 
-336 TVTETEID
+336 
-344 DGEEETEVS
+344 
-353 TTLSGVMV
+353 
-361 FGDQK
+361 
-366 FDVTGKKEI
+366 
-375 ETEGNEKETSIEFTT
+375 
-390 KSQTNPDN
+390 NPDGDDS
-398 YVKIKQ
+398 YGEILSDLLEIVK
-404 SVEVENGAQE
+404 EELFEQE
-414 VEYEYEIYENGE
+414 
-426 KAREFKLEVEDENGK
+426 D
-441 TEVSFKMEIENVPEE
+441 
-456 TEYKIIKGD
+456 
-465 VDGKFKIKYEKGKEK
+465 
-480 GFITVEAVEGGY
+480 
-492 KLTYNNGYSEVI
+492 

>member
-62 VLAPIIAKTSKPGKS
+62 VLAPIIAKTSKPDKS

-190 VSAMILSDKEIDAI
+190 VSAMILSDNDIDAI

-214 EYEMQMIEEFK
+214 EYEKQMVEEFK

-254 KVKKLD
+254 KVKHLD
-260 QNDAETTRP
+260 QNDAEKAALEAIK
-269 GVITDADVSGI
+269 VYCADYKVNYYEVANDEI
-280 KDCLNMFDDILAGGG
+280 AEFYEDLVEKKKDLQECIDDI
-295 ISQNVAEN
+295 N
-303 TDKDGE
+303 
-309 FKDYPFVMTV
+309 
-319 TVGNT
+319 
-324 GITAKMYYKEVN
+324 
-336 TVTETEID
+336 
-344 DGEEETEVS
+344 
-353 TTLSGVMV
+353 
-361 FGDQK
+361 
-366 FDVTGKKEI
+366 
-375 ETEGNEKETSIEFTT
+375 
-390 KSQTNPDN
+390 NPDGDDS
-398 YVKIKQ
+398 YGEILSDLLEIVK
-404 SVEVENGAQE
+404 EELFEQE
-414 VEYEYEIYENGE
+414 
-426 KAREFKLEVEDENGK
+426 D
-441 TEVSFKMEIENVPEE
+441 
-456 TEYKIIKGD
+456 
-465 VDGKFKIKYEKGKEK
+465 
-480 GFITVEAVEGGY
+480 
-492 KLTYNNGYSEVI
+492 

>member
-62 VLAPIIAKTSKPGKS
+62 VLAPIIAKTSKLGKS
-77 GKTPGV
+77 PKTPGV

-174 HALEVVNNLFK
+174 HALEVVNNLFQ

-190 VSAMILSDKEIDAI
+190 VSAMILSDKDIDAI
-204 EDYYDNNNVG
+204 EDYYDNYNVG
-214 EYEMQMIEEFK
+214 EYEKQMIEEFK

-239 DELLNILKPW
+239 DELLNVLKPW

-260 QNDAETTRP
+260 QTDAEKAALEAIK
-269 GVITDADVSGI
+269 VYCADYKVNYYEVANDEI
-280 KDCLNMFDDILAGGG
+280 AEFYEDLVEKREDLKECIDDI
-295 ISQNVAEN
+295 
-303 TDKDGE
+303 K
-309 FKDYPFVMTV
+309 
-319 TVGNT
+319 
-324 GITAKMYYKEVN
+324 
-336 TVTETEID
+336 
-344 DGEEETEVS
+344 
-353 TTLSGVMV
+353 
-361 FGDQK
+361 
-366 FDVTGKKEI
+366 
-375 ETEGNEKETSIEFTT
+375 
-390 KSQTNPDN
+390 NPDGDDS
-398 YVKIKQ
+398 YGEILSDLLEIVK
-404 SVEVENGAQE
+404 EELFEQE
-414 VEYEYEIYENGE
+414 
-426 KAREFKLEVEDENGK
+426 D
-441 TEVSFKMEIENVPEE
+441 
-456 TEYKIIKGD
+456 
-465 VDGKFKIKYEKGKEK
+465 
-480 GFITVEAVEGGY
+480 
-492 KLTYNNGYSEVI
+492 

>member
-62 VLAPIIAKTSKPGKS
+62 VLAPIIAKTSKPDKS

-148 LVKDKGKVRIS
+148 LVKDKGEVRIS

-174 HALEVVNNLFK
+174 HAVDVVNNLFK

-190 VSAMILSDKEIDAI
+190 VSAMILSDNDIDAI

-214 EYEMQMIEEFK
+214 EYEKQMVEEFK
-225 AKLLLAIDKKIGRI
+225 AKLLLAIDKKIGDI
-239 DELLNILKPW
+239 DELLNTLKPW

-254 KVKKLD
+254 KVKNLD
-260 QNDAETTRP
+260 QNDAEKAALEAIK
-269 GVITDADVSGI
+269 VYCADYKVNYYEVANDEI
-280 KDCLNMFDDILAGGG
+280 AEFYEDLDD
-295 ISQNVAEN
+295 
-303 TDKDGE
+303 
-309 FKDYPFVMTV
+309 
-319 TVGNT
+319 
-324 GITAKMYYKEVN
+324 KMKELLKC
-336 TVTETEID
+336 ID
-344 DGEEETEVS
+344 
-353 TTLSGVMV
+353 
-361 FGDQK
+361 
-366 FDVTGKKEI
+366 
-375 ETEGNEKETSIEFTT
+375 
-390 KSQTNPDN
+390 
-398 YVKIKQ
+398 KIKN
-404 SVEVENGAQE
+404 SDDDDSYGEILSDLLEIVKEELFEQE
-414 VEYEYEIYENGE
+414 
-426 KAREFKLEVEDENGK
+426 D
-441 TEVSFKMEIENVPEE
+441 
-456 TEYKIIKGD
+456 
-465 VDGKFKIKYEKGKEK
+465 
-480 GFITVEAVEGGY
+480 
-492 KLTYNNGYSEVI
+492 

>member
-148 LVKDKGKVRIS
+148 LVKDKGEVRIS

-174 HALEVVNNLFK
+174 HALEVVNNLFQ

-190 VSAMILSDKEIDAI
+190 VSAMILSDNEIDAI

-214 EYEMQMIEEFK
+214 EYEKQMIEEFK
-225 AKLLLAIDKKIGRI
+225 AKLLRAIDKKIERI
-239 DELLNILKPW
+239 DELLNNILKPW
-249 EKDER
+249 EEDER

-260 QNDAETTRP
+260 QNDAEKAALEAIK
-269 GVITDADVSGI
+269 VYCADYKVNYYEVANDEI
-280 KDCLNMFDDILAGGG
+280 AEFYEDLVEKKKDLQECIDDI
-295 ISQNVAEN
+295 N
-303 TDKDGE
+303 
-309 FKDYPFVMTV
+309 
-319 TVGNT
+319 
-324 GITAKMYYKEVN
+324 
-336 TVTETEID
+336 
-344 DGEEETEVS
+344 
-353 TTLSGVMV
+353 
-361 FGDQK
+361 
-366 FDVTGKKEI
+366 
-375 ETEGNEKETSIEFTT
+375 
-390 KSQTNPDN
+390 NPDGDDS
-398 YVKIKQ
+398 YGEILSDLLEIVK
-404 SVEVENGAQE
+404 EELFEQE
-414 VEYEYEIYENGE
+414 
-426 KAREFKLEVEDENGK
+426 D
-441 TEVSFKMEIENVPEE
+441 
-456 TEYKIIKGD
+456 
-465 VDGKFKIKYEKGKEK
+465 
-480 GFITVEAVEGGY
+480 
-492 KLTYNNGYSEVI
+492 